1 MFDSQPA
8 RVACFSGWAREGLA
22 PSRYHRGMSLSE
34 WIGARK
40 RTWISIG
47 VGTVT
52 WVAAFLIGLKY
63 WHVGP
68 TLPTSA
74 DRLGYA
80 VQLLVGVS
88 VLLLLMVSACFRVF
102 DTAAAED
109 PFANAESQAWRIHQR
124 VLQNTVEQSLIFV
137 PALLGLAM
145 RVDAGHTQLLPLLTA
160 LWCAG
165 RVLFWL
171 GYRISPMLRGPGFE
185 WTLFSSL
192 AALGWFVSTL

>member
-1 MFDSQPA
+1 
-8 RVACFSGWAREGLA
+8 
-22 PSRYHRGMSLSE
+22 MSLSHWLGE
-34 WIGARK
+34 RR
-40 RTWISIG
+40 RTWISIA

-52 WVAAFLIGLKY
+52 WLAAFALGLKF

-68 TLPTSA
+68 TFATSA

-80 VQLLVGVS
+80 AQLLVGVS
-88 VLLLLMVSACFRVF
+88 VLVLLMVSACFRVF

-109 PFANAESQAWRIHQR
+109 PFANAESQAWRVHQR

-137 PALLGLAM
+137 PALLALAM
-145 RVDAGHTQLLPLLTA
+145 RIDAAHTQVLPLLTA

-185 WTLFSSL
+185 WTLFSSV
-192 AALGWFVSTL
+192 AALGWFAWTL

>member
-1 MFDSQPA
+1 MA
-8 RVACFSGWAREGLA
+8 
-22 PSRYHRGMSLSE
+22 LST
-34 WIGARK
+34 WISERK

-52 WVAAFLIGLKY
+52 WVAAFAIGLAV
-63 WHVGP
+63 WPAGP
-68 TLPTSA
+68 ELAHAA
-74 DRLGYA
+74 DRLAYA
-80 VQLLVGVS
+80 AQLLVGVS
-88 VLLLLMVSACFRVF
+88 VLVLLMVSACFRVF

-109 PFANAESQAWRIHQR
+109 PFANAESNAWRIHQR
-124 VLQNTVEQSLIFV
+124 VLQNTVEQALIFV
-137 PALLGLAM
+137 PALIALAV
-145 RVDAGHTQLLPLLTA
+145 RLDAAHTRILPLLTA

-192 AALGWFVSTL
+192 AALAWFASTL